1 MCPPSGM
8 GFPCLNSPNSFSMKP
23 FPFFLLVLT
32 CASHASALSLSLG
45 EVASRVR
52 VHHPAL
58 KAARLAIEEA
68 RGRQLGSGRLSNPT
82 FGYDFQNQ
90 SNVSPQTGVFSIDQ
104 SFPITRRLSLE
115 KKLTSQLVTAAE
127 LEIRDVERKLISD
140 AQQQVVQ
147 LLTIA
152 KQRALRQQQTEL
164 AQKLSEFARERAKAG
179 EVSPLDAKQVQ
190 LDAQR
195 LRVESRLL
203 EAQSVSLLGQLKPM
217 LGLRSEDALSISG
230 DLPDMSLP
238 GQSSWMMRP
247 DYQLAQTKIAAAQTG
262 KDLAKAKR
270 MPDVTAGLFASR
282 EMQDVTTTQ
291 RERTGFVGFRIS
303 IPLPFWNRNQGEIAE
318 KAAAAERARL
328 ESEAL
333 AVQINGEAGTAR
345 REMETNASIVRETRD
360 TLLPLAME
368 QMTAMQKAY
377 ESGQADL
384 LSVLRARDQRL
395 QLEAS
400 SLDALR
406 DFHLARIRYEAAT
419 GKHSPVTSTKQER

>member
-1 MCPPSGM
+1 MLRSS
-8 GFPCLNSPNSFSMKP
+8 LP
-23 FPFFLLVLT
+23 FLILLL
-32 CASHASALSLSLG
+32 ASLSTASALDLSLSDI
-45 EVASRVR
+45 ATRVR
-52 VHHPAL
+52 YHHPVL
-58 KAARLAIEEA
+58 KAARLAVEEA
-68 RGRQLGSGRLSNPT
+68 KGRQLGAGRLSNPT

-115 KKLTSQLVTAAE
+115 KKLTSQLVEAAA
-127 LEIRDVERKLISD
+127 LEVRDAERKLIAE

-147 LLTIA
+147 LLTIG

-164 AQKLSEFARERAKAG
+164 AQKLSDFASGRAKAG

-217 LGLRSEDALSISG
+217 LGLRSEDALSITG
-230 DLPDMSLP
+230 DLPAMVMPAST
-238 GQSSWMMRP
+238 SWMMRP
-247 DYQLAQTKIAAAQTG
+247 DYLLAQTKVAAAQTG

-270 MPDVTAGLFASR
+270 LPDVTAGFFASR
-282 EMQDVTTTQ
+282 EMQDVTPTQ
-291 RERTGFVGFRIS
+291 RERTGFIGFRIS

-318 KAAAAERARL
+318 KAASAERARL

-360 TLLPLAME
+360 SLLPLAVE
-368 QMTAMQKAY
+368 QMAAMQKAY

-384 LSVLRARDQRL
+384 LAVLRARDQRL
-395 QLEAS
+395 QLEAA

-419 GKHSPVTSTKQER
+419 GKHAPAAVPAVAPASQPVTPSSTRR

>member
-23 FPFFLLVLT
+23 FPFLLLVLT

-52 VHHPAL
+52 IHHPAL

-147 LLTIA
+147 LLTLS

-164 AQKLSEFARERAKAG
+164 AQKLSEFASGRAKAG

-217 LGLRSEDALSISG
+217 LVASKMLASMSDSNQPLQPLPISRRDEIGQLIAAFNSLAVKLVQREDALRESEERYRTLVENSPESIAVHAGGNIIYVNPAAMAMFGAESPQALVG
-230 DLPDMSLP
+230 TPIIDRVQPDFRES
-238 GQSSWMMRP
+238 
-247 DYQLAQTKIAAAQTG
+247 QLARVEAIASHGLTLPMAEVQLLKMDGTTIDAAVQGNRITYDG
-262 KDLAKAKR
+262 APAVQVTMR
-270 MPDVTAGLFASR
+270 DVT
-282 EMQDVTTTQ
+282 
-291 RERTGFVGFRIS
+291 ERKR
-303 IPLPFWNRNQGEIAE
+303 
-318 KAAAAERARL
+318 AERD
-328 ESEAL
+328 
-333 AVQINGEAGTAR
+333 GT
-345 REMETNASIVRETRD
+345 
-360 TLLPLAME
+360 
-368 QMTAMQKAY
+368 K
-377 ESGQADL
+377 
-384 LSVLRARDQRL
+384 
-395 QLEAS
+395 
-400 SLDALR
+400 
-406 DFHLARIRYEAAT
+406 
-419 GKHSPVTSTKQER
+419 